1 MGDFMHEDLPVMEP
15 VDWRKFL
22 QFDAKSAAVL
32 IGCALFL
39 VGFLAVLPRWLR
51 GREHADFA
59 GVAAQTVQGKV
70 TAIQISPVSTG
81 GGGLFNAVNLA
92 FAGHAAYYA
101 LPPESRWKPRS
112 GQPVRV
118 VFRVGRQTKMVH
130 VDSVTPE

>member
-1 MGDFMHEDLPVMEP
+1 MEP
-15 VDWRKFL
+15 VDWRKFI

-39 VGFLAVLPRWLR
+39 IGFLVVLPRWLN
-51 GREHADFA
+51 GREQADFA
-59 GVAAQTVQGKV
+59 GVAAQTAPGKV

-92 FAGHAAYYA
+92 FAGHSVYYA

-112 GQPVRV
+112 GQPVAV
-118 VFRVGRQTKMVH
+118 VFRVGRETKMVH